1 MTPLGEPASF
11 ADRSAT
17 DDPVLRGTN
26 QSGMRAQNE
35 RLVLTL
41 LRQHGA
47 LAKSDIARI
56 TGLSAQTVSVIMRA
70 LEQDGLLQRGAPQR
84 GRIGQPS
91 IPMSLAPDGAFF
103 FGLKIGR
110 RSADLI
116 LVDFLGRAVRLER
129 QVYRYPTPSAVV
141 EFVATTLPR
150 LVADLPAGA
159 RARIGGLGVAMPFQ
173 LWNWVQ
179 SIGAPQAEMDAW
191 RNRDIQTELA
201 ALTGLPVYVQNDATA
216 ACGAELVF
224 GTGERPKD
232 FLYFY
237 FGTFIGGGLVLNGQL
252 FTGRSGNAAGVGPI
266 PVPGPDG
273 KTRRLLDVASMSVL
287 ADAMESA
294 GEPSD
299 HLWAQHLD
307 WRVSDAVLTPWLD
320 GAANGLAHAI
330 LTAAAL
336 IELDTVL
343 IDGWIPANIRAE
355 LTGRTHNALHAMDL
369 AGIDP
374 PTLREGTVGANARV
388 LGAAAIPLSQRY
400 LIDQNAFL
408 ALIRA
413 CGDENA
419 FRCRLWGLKILKL
432 VSTGLCSV

>member
-1 MTPLGEPASF
+1 MTQETDLQPSLAPAERASP
-11 ADRSAT
+11 

-41 LRQHGA
+41 VRQQGA

-70 LEQDGLLQRGAPQR
+70 LERDGLLQRGTPLR
-84 GRIGQPS
+84 GKIGQPS

-103 FGLKIGR
+103 LGLKIGR
-110 RSADLI
+110 RSADLTLI
-116 LVDFLGRAVRLER
+116 DFSGNVRATER
-129 QVYRYPTPSAVV
+129 QIYRYPTPTAVV
-141 EFVATTLPR
+141 DFVKGALPR
-150 LVADLPAGA
+150 ITALLAPNLRD
-159 RARIGGLGVAMPFQ
+159 RIGGLGVAMPFQ

-179 SIGAPQAEMDAW
+179 FIGAPQHEMDEW

-201 ALTGLPVYVQNDATA
+201 ALTGMPVYVQNDATA

-224 GTGERPKD
+224 GKGERPKD

-237 FGTFIGGGLVLNGQL
+237 FGYFIGGGLALNGQL

-273 KTRRLLDVASMSVL
+273 RMRRLLTIASVSVL
-287 ADAMESA
+287 SAAMDAA

-299 HLWAQHLD
+299 QLWERHDEWVVSPKLLSDWMDQAAQ
-307 WRVSDAVLTPWLD
+307 
-320 GAANGLAHAI
+320 GLAYAI
-330 LTAAAL
+330 LSASTL
-336 IELDTVL
+336 MELEAVL
-343 IDGWIPANIRAE
+343 IDGWIPTHVRAE
-355 LTGRTHNALHAMDL
+355 IVARTERALHRLDL
-369 AGIDP
+369 AGIDAP
-374 PTLREGTVGANARV
+374 MIREGTVGAEARS

-400 LIDQNAFL
+400 LIDQNA
-408 ALIRA
+408 AGREA
-413 CGDENA
+413 
-419 FRCRLWGLKILKL
+419 
-432 VSTGLCSV
+432 